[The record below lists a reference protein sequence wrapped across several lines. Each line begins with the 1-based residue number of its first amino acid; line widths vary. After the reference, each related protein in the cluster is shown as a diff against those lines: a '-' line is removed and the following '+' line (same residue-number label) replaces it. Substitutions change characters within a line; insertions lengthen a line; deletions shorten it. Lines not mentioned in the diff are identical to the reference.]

1 MDRKKFIDEL
11 AFLLQDVDDLERE
24 EAMQYYQDYFDEAG
38 VENEQQVIRDLGSP
52 ERVAAII
59 KAGLKDQFDQDIE
72 YSEKGM
78 DNSNYK
84 QASEIIDAKII
95 SEEEVETDDSKDD
108 DGQRFRG
115 NPDRN
120 KILLVLIIIGALFLI
135 LPVGAG
141 VFGVG
146 VGFFGGILGLSLG
159 ILFGGIGCLAGAI
172 ACIVKAFM
180 VMAGF
185 PGAGL
190 ILLAGGFALVALAV
204 FFFWMAKGLIKLIP
218 AIIRG
223 IVNVCHSLIGKVGD
237 RR

>member
-1 MDRKKFIDEL
+1 MDRKKFMEEL

-38 VENEQQVIRDLGSP
+38 VENEQQVISDLGSP

-95 SEEEVETDDSKDD
+95 SEEEVESDDSKSD
-108 DGQRFRG
+108 DGQHFRG

-146 VGFFGGILGLSLG
+146 VGIFGGILGLAFG

-190 ILLAGGFALVALAV
+190 ILLALGFVLVALTV

-223 IVNVCHSLIGKVGD
+223 VVNVCRSLIGRVGD
-237 RR
+237 R

>member
-1 MDRKKFIDEL
+1 MDRKKFIEEL

-38 VENEQQVIRDLGSP
+38 VENEQQVINDLGSP

-95 SEEEVETDDSKDD
+95 SEEEVESDDSKSD

-115 NPDRN
+115 NPERN
-120 KILLVLIIIGALFLI
+120 KILLVMIIIGALFLI

-146 VGFFGGILGLSLG
+146 VGFFGGVLALAFG

-180 VMAGF
+180 VIAGF

-190 ILLAGGFALVALAV
+190 ILLALGFALVALTF

-223 IVNVCHSLIGKVGD
+223 VVNVCRSLIGKVGD
-237 RR
+237 Q